1 MLNCVKRFTRFGLVL
16 HADKTRIVEF
26 GRYAESDRR
35 KRGDGKP
42 ETFNFLG
49 FTHSCGKTR
58 KGYFTVLATDD
69 AAEMAGQA
77 ANLERGNCDDACTRL
92 LRNKEPICVRFF
104 SGTFRY
110 YGVPMNVRRCA
121 LSVRSSVPL
130 AGGLATPK
138 PGQPSALAPY
148 A

>member
-1 MLNCVKRFTRFGLVL
+1 MIFVRFCGRLRCGIQHRYDAERFHAELRERFTRFGLAL

-58 KGYFTVLATDD
+58 KGYFTVLRQTMRQRWQAK
-69 AAEMAGQA
+69 A
-77 ANLERGNCDDACTRL
+77 ANLERGT
-92 LRNKEPICVRFF
+92 
-104 SGTFRY
+104 
-110 YGVPMNVRRCA
+110 
-121 LSVRSSVPL
+121 
-130 AGGLATPK
+130 ATTP
-138 PGQPSALAPY
+138 AHAY
-148 A
+148 